1 MIKAKIGINTR
12 LCYIVLLKQMILMK
26 NLSLILNVVL
36 AAAVIFLYV
45 KIFSGSKGKTTASSI
60 TKKDST
66 GLHTNMNTAIAYV
79 ELDSLNEKIIFIK
92 ARRQDLEKEQKAI
105 ETEWRSEMT
114 GLQNRVNVFQ
124 KKGNAITQEEAER
137 FQSEMQ
143 QEQQKVELKKQN
155 ATQTLTEKSYK
166 FMDDIQK
173 KLKDFLSDYNKDKKY
188 QYILTTGTGMDYM
201 LYKDESAN
209 ITTEVIEG
217 MNEIMN
223 AKK

>member
-1 MIKAKIGINTR
+1 
-12 LCYIVLLKQMILMK
+12 MILMK
-26 NLSLILNVVL
+26 NLSLILNVIL
-36 AAAVIFLYV
+36 AAAVTFLYI
-45 KIFSGSKGKTTASSI
+45 KIFSGNKGKTTASSI
-60 TKKDST
+60 IKKDST
-66 GLHTNMNTAIAYV
+66 GLHTSINNSIAYV
-79 ELDSLNEKIIFIK
+79 ELDSLNEKITFIK

-105 ETEWRSEMT
+105 ETEWRNEMT
-114 GLQNRVNVFQ
+114 GLQNRVNAFQ

-143 QEQQKVELKKQN
+143 QEQQKVEMKKQN
-155 ATQTLTEKSYK
+155 ATQNLTEKSYK

-209 ITTEVIEG
+209 ITNEVIDG
-217 MNEIMN
+217 MNEIMST
-223 AKK
+223 KK